1 MGLGPVPIPARG
13 VRHSGAG
20 DVGVSAGG
28 PFGIRFG
35 GGTLQAVAEC
45 NKAQEAGSNPLAEPV
60 MQAPTATGGLRGPA
74 PILRVL

>member
-1 MGLGPVPIPARG
+1 MGWGPVPIPARG

-20 DVGVSAGG
+20 DVGVLAGG
-28 PFGIRFG
+28 PFGIRLG

-45 NKAQEAGSNPLAEPV
+45 NKAREAGSNPLAEPV
-60 MQAPTATGGLRGPA
+60 MQAPDDLRRLGGPA